1 MSEQPAP
8 RYGIDPYLDWV
19 KSEGLKVH
27 EGHCAY
33 LMGVETK
40 MWDRVGVNAAVCH
53 LRGRGDFATLFVFDI
68 SPGGSTTPQKHLY
81 EEVVYVLEGTGSTQL
96 EFADG
101 TKRSFEW
108 GPRSMF
114 AIPLNAKYRHFNGS
128 GRERALL
135 SSTTDLPMKMNA
147 FVDPNFI
154 FDNDYVFAD
163 RIGKEGYYEGKGDLH
178 MVRPGNHMWE
188 TNFVP
193 DLDALELH
201 AWNERGGGSTNI
213 MFVLANGIMHA
224 HISEMPVGTY
234 KKAHKH
240 HNGVHVMCV
249 SGSGYSLLWEDGQ
262 KDFTRIDWEHGMVF
276 PPANQQFHQHFNT
289 SKRPARYFATAVG
302 GIRYPFTDGMR
313 RATGGTTDGKGGKA
327 VATATSIKLG
337 GDQVEYEDQDPRIHE
352 MFLEACRKNGVDQKM
367 DKFFPSR
374 AAAE

>member
-1 MSEQPAP
+1 MSEQATP

-19 KSEGLKVH
+19 AKEGLKVH
-27 EGHCAY
+27 EGYYAY
-33 LMGVETK
+33 LIGVETRP
-40 MWDRVGVNAAVCH
+40 WARVGVDAAVCH
-53 LRGRGDFATLFVFDI
+53 LKGRGDFATLFVFDI
-68 SPGGSTTPQKHLY
+68 PPGGSTAPQKHLY
-81 EEVVYVLEGTGSTQL
+81 EEVCYVLEGSGSTQL
-96 EFADG
+96 EMPDG

-114 AIPLNAKYRHFNGS
+114 AIPLNVKYRHFNAS
-128 GRERALL
+128 GVKRARF
-135 SSTTDLPMKMNA
+135 SSTTDLPMKLNA
-147 FVDPNFI
+147 FVDENFI
-154 FDNDYVFAD
+154 FNNDYAFEA
-163 RIGKEGYYEGKGDLH
+163 RIGKDIYYAGQGDLH

-201 AWNERGGGSTNI
+201 AWSERGGNSTNI

-249 SGSGYSLLWEDGQ
+249 SGSGYSLLWLDGE
-262 KDFTRIDWEHGMVF
+262 KDFRRIDWEHGMVF

-302 GIRYPFTDGMR
+302 GIRYPFTEGMR
-313 RATGGTTDGKGGKA
+313 RASGGSVDGRGTNI
-327 VATATSIKLG
+327 VATSTSVKLG
-337 GDQVEYEDQDPRIHE
+337 GDQIEYEDQDPRIHE
-352 MFLEACRKNGVDQKM
+352 MFLEACRKNGVEQKM
-367 DKFFPSR
+367 DKFFPAR
-374 AAAE
+374 QAAQ